1 MMADLTPN
9 RRNRGFFPDL
19 SRGFG
24 FGDLL
29 NDRFLEPLQDMNKF
43 KLDIREE
50 DKEYVVEAELPGFR
64 KEDIRVEYE
73 APVLSI
79 SAKREEKKDIDDDD
93 YVHRERSYGEFRRR
107 ITLENIKDDEIQASF
122 ENGVLKLQLPKE
134 EKRSV
139 NKKQIDIQ

>member
-29 NDRFLEPLQDMNKF
+29 NDHFLEPLQDMNKF
-43 KLDIREE
+43 KLDVREE
-50 DKEYVVEAELPGFR
+50 DKEYVVEAELPGFH
-64 KEDIRVEYE
+64 KEDIQVEYG

-79 SAKREEKKDIDDDD
+79 SAKREEKQDIDHDD

-107 ITLENIKDDEIQASF
+107 ITLENIKEDEIQASF
-122 ENGVLKLQLPKE
+122 KNGVLKLQLPKE
-134 EKRSV
+134 DKRSV
-139 NKKQIDIQ
+139 TKKQIDIQ